1 MTEPRRGR
9 PRSAVVHAAILDA
22 TRTVLIENGYAA
34 LSMDRVASHAGVGKQ
49 TLYRRWPSK
58 APLVAE
64 AILDVYGRDGGFE
77 LPDTGDIAADLRD
90 WLHGPATALSAPE
103 YSALLRSLAAAA
115 ADDPRDGEALYRQLT
130 GPQHEAVMQRLR
142 RAVNAGQIRAD
153 VDVEAVADAVI
164 GTILYRVFAHGT
176 RGGETVSRFDGLID
190 ALVGGLGSSTV
201 SRRSKR

>member
-9 PRSAVVHAAILDA
+9 PRSAVVHAAILNA
-22 TRTVLIENGYAA
+22 TRTVLVANGYAA

-64 AILDVYGRDGGFE
+64 AVMDVYGRDGRFE
-77 LPDTGDIAADLRD
+77 LPDTGDIAADLGD
-90 WLHGPATALSAPE
+90 WLHGPATALAAPE
-103 YSALLRSLAAAA
+103 YSALLRALAAAA
-115 ADDPRDGEALYRQLT
+115 ADDPRDGQALYRQLT

-142 RAVNAGQIRAD
+142 RAVDAGQIRVG

-176 RGGETVSRFDGLID
+176 PGSEAVSRFDGLVE
-190 ALVGGLGSSTV
+190 ALVGGLGCSTV
-201 SRRSKR
+201 SRHSKR